1 MSSVSGYGKATDSP
15 KPARPSRSTPSTNRT
30 GRDRSAN
37 RSGGVEVKLIDDHWN
52 EVPAGEPGE
61 LAVRGYNVMKGYL
74 GRPEATKE
82 VIRDGWF
89 RTGDIATRDE
99 DGYYFI
105 VDRAKDLIV
114 RGGFNVYPRELEEVI
129 IGHPEVSLV
138 AVVGIPR

>member
-1 MSSVSGYGKATDSP
+1 M
-15 KPARPSRSTPSTNRT
+15 
-30 GRDRSAN
+30 
-37 RSGGVEVKLIDDHWN
+37 KLIDDHWN
-52 EVPAGEPGE
+52 EVPAGGEPGE

-74 GRPEATKE
+74 GGRPEATKE

-114 RGGFNVYPRELEEVI
+114 RGASTSIRA
-129 IGHPEVSLV
+129 SS
-138 AVVGIPR
+138 RR